1 MFPKKVQLNLLR
13 RGRALNGDI
22 SSGRWDLV
30 DSNCNDEEKIN
41 EDDSKEDGSEEDS
54 ILATPTERVNNKA
67 SYSRRKNKTLSTEKV
82 QSASSSKKKK
92 S

>member
-1 MFPKKVQLNLLR
+1 VQLNLLR

-30 DSNCNDEEKIN
+30 DSKCNDEEKSI
-41 EDDSKEDGSEEDS
+41 EDDSEEDGSEEDS
-54 ILATPTERVNNKA
+54 ILATPTERVYNKA
-67 SYSRRKNKTLSTEKV
+67 SYSRRNNKTALTEIV

>member
-1 MFPKKVQLNLLR
+1 VFPKKVQLNLLR

-30 DSNCNDEEKIN
+30 DSNCNDEEESN
-41 EDDSKEDGSEEDS
+41 EDDSEEDGPEEDS

-67 SYSRRKNKTLSTEKV
+67 SS
-82 QSASSSKKKK
+82 
-92 S
+92 